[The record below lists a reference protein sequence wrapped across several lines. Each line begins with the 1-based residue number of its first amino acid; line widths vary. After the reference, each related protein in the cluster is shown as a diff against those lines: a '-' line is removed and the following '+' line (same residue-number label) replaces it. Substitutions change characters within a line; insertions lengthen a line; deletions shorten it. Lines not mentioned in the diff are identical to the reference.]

1 MVAAAAE
8 VTIAAAGHETGRW
21 EVRRSGP
28 DRHPV
33 AMETP
38 SVDGS
43 GGSRPSSQMPFW
55 ATRETLLGLSHQDC
69 LTRFVSPGR
78 SHGGPA
84 GGTAQFKRGLT

>member
-8 VTIAAAGHETGRW
+8 VTIAAAGQETGRW

-43 GGSRPSSQMPFW
+43 GGSRPSSRMPFW
-55 ATRETLLGLSHQDC
+55 ATRERLCWGC